1 MQTHKHILVIDCC
14 NSFFF
19 FLSFEPL
26 STVNAS
32 LSTFVLFLLSL
43 LFSFFLFLF
52 FSESFFFFC
61 SPFAFAKGAFARAT
75 ESAVWKSM
83 CVLCDTHPIAHS
95 LFFPFYLSV
104 LICIFDTLCSGEP
117 NLFCGKICGIL
128 LNITF
133 FFLELMLVFFFLL
146 FQNKACFALS
156 CLLFFLSFS
165 LLPFAFCLLPFR
177 CLTSWQWR

>member
-52 FSESFFFFC
+52 FSESFFFFFC

-128 LNITF
+128 LNVTF
-133 FFLELMLVFFFLL
+133 FFFWNWCLSFFLFCSSKIKRVLRFPASSFFFLS
-146 FQNKACFALS
+146 LS
-156 CLLFFLSFS
+156 CLLPS
-165 LLPFAFCLLPFR
+165 AFCLFGA
-177 CLTSWQWR
+177 

>member
-19 FLSFEPL
+19 FFSFEPL

-32 LSTFVLFLLSL
+32 LSTLGLYLLSL
-43 LFSFFLFLF
+43 LFRIFLFLD
-52 FSESFFFFC
+52 FSESFFFLC